1 MKYRNR
7 KKMKGT
13 LFILQE
19 YLTYASCLDATVGS
33 RGVLTPYFMNIPSPL
48 YYYKNKP
55 PFLNLSPLP
64 PHQFYQP
71 HHFYRKNLNMLPNF
85 ILFFS
90 RCEWGLF
97 NDVIHHFFQSIWISQ
112 LDISLF

>member
-1 MKYRNR
+1 
-7 KKMKGT
+7 MKGT

-64 PHQFYQP
+64 PPLESFWYV
-71 HHFYRKNLNMLPNF
+71 FLAK
-85 ILFFS
+85 S
-90 RCEWGLF
+90 RL
-97 NDVIHHFFQSIWISQ
+97 
-112 LDISLF
+112 